1 MDILQV
7 VLTTLDDKMC
17 REVKISPQPRQKLPQ
32 TLWKYARTIGNQ
44 TEEDRQKHRYHRYHR
59 KSTYIGT
66 TVQNLK
72 KLPDMRIIA
81 HHNVK
86 SFCGS

>member
-1 MDILQV
+1 MWQKKQNSLVDILQV

-44 TEEDRQKHRYHRYHR
+44 EKTDRNIDIIDIIEKVLILAQLFKIS
-59 KSTYIGT
+59 KSCQICVCSG
-66 TVQNLK
+66 
-72 KLPDMRIIA
+72 P
-81 HHNVK
+81 
-86 SFCGS
+86 